1 MEDGIEVEGIRIVF
15 EKMKKEYENGGDIE
29 ESENM
34 MEEDE
39 MGEKELKK
47 GIGEINQI
55 QKKIGEIYE
64 KNKGM
69 KNEVLMKYVMKKKR
83 DEIEKRIE
91 RMEDYIGIEGGL
103 EGFEDEIMKMRE
115 EIGVKRK
122 MKDIIKKIKMENER
136 KEMIEEM
143 EVEDKK
149 EGGKK
154 VEIKKKEE
162 IKLINEELEG
172 R

>member
-1 MEDGIEVEGIRIVF
+1 
-15 EKMKKEYENGGDIE
+15 
-29 ESENM
+29 
-34 MEEDE
+34 
-39 MGEKELKK
+39 
-47 GIGEINQI
+47 
-55 QKKIGEIYE
+55 
-64 KNKGM
+64 M

>member
-1 MEDGIEVEGIRIVF
+1 
-15 EKMKKEYENGGDIE
+15 
-29 ESENM
+29 
-34 MEEDE
+34 
-39 MGEKELKK
+39 
-47 GIGEINQI
+47 
-55 QKKIGEIYE
+55 
-64 KNKGM
+64 M

-103 EGFEDEIMKMRE
+103 EGFEDEIMKMRK